1 MHGLAGAWG
10 GIAAGIFG
18 LEMLGGLGG
27 VSFISQLIGTV
38 VGCGYALI
46 CGLVVYGVL
55 KQTIG
60 IRLSEDEEIMGADLA
75 VHNIQSE
82 PESGIN

>member
-1 MHGLAGAWG
+1 
-10 GIAAGIFG
+10 
-18 LEMLGGLGG
+18 
-27 VSFISQLIGTV
+27 
-38 VGCGYALI
+38 LI

-60 IRLSEDEEIMGADLA
+60 IRLTEEEEIMGADLA

-82 PESGIN
+82 PEGGMK